1 MARNRRR
8 ARINNGGANNV
19 VDLEII
25 EDITIK
31 DSNPSDTVGF
41 YVGAVQNIVIELDN
55 GTNVTL
61 PDSYNLIV
69 ERINTDVLFVVE
81 ESEGGWDWNLTI
93 NDNTEIN
100 VNDLISVF
108 DALAADF
115 AEQVTEE
122 TVNDAPTLSQN
133 QGLTID
139 EGQSQLISNS
149 LLQVTD
155 ADNLNSQLTYV
166 LTQETNNGS
175 LTLNGVEVVVG
186 GSFSQADIDSGLI
199 SYSHNDSE
207 TTSDSFSFTVSDGDG
222 GTLGETTFD
231 ITVNPVDDTPIN
243 VPPTL
248 VTNEGLTV
256 DEGQSQLINNSALR
270 VTDSDNISS
279 ELTYVLTTEPNNG
292 SLTLNGVKVVV
303 GGSFSQADIDNGL
316 ISYSHNDSETTSD
329 SFAFTVSDGDGG
341 TLGETTFDI
350 TVNPIDDTPPQ
361 GTVNDDTIEGTI
373 GDDLINGF
381 AGNDSIKGLIGNDTL
396 IGAAGKDGL
405 EGGNGRDWLDGGKGR
420 DRLVG
425 GKGRDTLTGGD
436 GKDNFIFNQ
445 PKDKIDTIN
454 DFSALDDSIRL
465 SANNFGGGLVKG
477 TLASDNFVLGKMAL
491 DESDRFIYNPKT
503 GGLFFDQDG
512 IEGTAQIKIAALL
525 NKPTINAS
533 DIVIF

>member
-1 MARNRRR
+1 
-8 ARINNGGANNV
+8 
-19 VDLEII
+19 
-25 EDITIK
+25 
-31 DSNPSDTVGF
+31 
-41 YVGAVQNIVIELDN
+41 
-55 GTNVTL
+55 
-61 PDSYNLIV
+61 
-69 ERINTDVLFVVE
+69 
-81 ESEGGWDWNLTI
+81 
-93 NDNTEIN
+93 
-100 VNDLISVF
+100 
-108 DALAADF
+108 
-115 AEQVTEE
+115 
-122 TVNDAPTLSQN
+122 
-133 QGLTID
+133 
-139 EGQSQLISNS
+139 
-149 LLQVTD
+149 
-155 ADNLNSQLTYV
+155 
-166 LTQETNNGS
+166 
-175 LTLNGVEVVVG
+175 
-186 GSFSQADIDSGLI
+186 
-199 SYSHNDSE
+199 
-207 TTSDSFSFTVSDGDG
+207 
-222 GTLGETTFD
+222 
-231 ITVNPVDDTPIN
+231 
-243 VPPTL
+243 
-248 VTNEGLTV
+248 
-256 DEGQSQLINNSALR
+256 
-270 VTDSDNISS
+270 
-279 ELTYVLTTEPNNG
+279 
-292 SLTLNGVKVVV
+292 
-303 GGSFSQADIDNGL
+303 L

>member
-19 VDLEII
+19 IDLEII

-166 LTQETNNGS
+166 LTQE
-175 LTLNGVEVVVG
+175 
-186 GSFSQADIDSGLI
+186 
-199 SYSHNDSE
+199 
-207 TTSDSFSFTVSDGDG
+207 
-222 GTLGETTFD
+222 
-231 ITVNPVDDTPIN
+231 
-243 VPPTL
+243 
-248 VTNEGLTV
+248 
-256 DEGQSQLINNSALR
+256 
-270 VTDSDNISS
+270 
-279 ELTYVLTTEPNNG
+279 PNNG
-292 SLTLNGVKVVV
+292 SLTLDGVEVVV

-341 TLGETTFDI
+341 TLGETTFNI
-350 TVNPIDDTPPQ
+350 TVNPVNDSPPPQ
-361 GTVNDDTIEGTI
+361 GTANDDAIDGTVG
-373 GDDLINGF
+373 GDVINGLGGNDTINGLTGNDILSGNG
-381 AGNDSIKGLIGNDTL
+381 GNDSLT
-396 IGAAGKDGL
+396 GAGGKDV
-405 EGGNGRDWLDGGKGR
+405 LDGGRGS
-420 DRLVG
+420 DGLVG
-425 GKGRDTLTGGD
+425 GKGRDTLTGGV
-436 GKDNFIFNQ
+436 GKDNFVFNR
-445 PKDKIDTIN
+445 PNERTDNITDFKSRDDTI
-454 DFSALDDSIRL
+454 LL
-465 SANNFGGGLVKG
+465 SGSNFGGGLTKG
-477 TLASDNFVLGKMAL
+477 TLASDNFVLGKTAQ
-491 DESDRFIYNPKT
+491 DEDDRLIYNPKT
-503 GGLFFDQDG
+503 GALFFDRDG
-512 IEGTAQIKIAALL
+512 IGGMAKIKIATLL
-525 NKPTINAS
+525 NQATINAS
-533 DIVIF
+533 DIVILCCDF